1 MIEMEEMVISVGES
15 GCGLCGAAS
24 VRVYDE
30 ETEFFNGNPMDYPT
44 WEFCPNCGQGMEDV
58 PPEVLRYIGVDKNS
72 PQEAKALE
80 EWVASALTKPSAKP
94 SGRGGS

>member
-24 VRVYDE
+24 VRVYDDE
-30 ETEFFNGNPMDYPT
+30 AEFFDGNPMDYPT

-58 PPEVLRYIGVDKNS
+58 PPEVLRYIVDENLH
-72 PQEAKALE
+72 PQEAKALSWEVRRAKE
-80 EWVASALTKPSAKP
+80 ESNGKS
-94 SGRGGS
+94 